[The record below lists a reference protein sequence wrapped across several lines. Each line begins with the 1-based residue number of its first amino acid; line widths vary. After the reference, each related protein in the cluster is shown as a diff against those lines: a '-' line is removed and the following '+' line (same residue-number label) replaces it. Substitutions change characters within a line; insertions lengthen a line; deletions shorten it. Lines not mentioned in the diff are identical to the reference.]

1 MVCILEEMVREPG
14 VKFAQGII
22 CRVQGMAKRKW
33 LCSVMK
39 HTSLIEKKTNNIL
52 RLTVQIESQRMRS
65 QHVCVFS
72 QYCDVIEHL

>member
-14 VKFAQGII
+14 VKFVKEIII

-39 HTSLIEKKTNNIL
+39 HTSLIVK
-52 RLTVQIESQRMRS
+52 R
-65 QHVCVFS
+65 H
-72 QYCDVIEHL
+72 